1 MRRVLS
7 TACLGIASVCG
18 FLVVSAN
25 AASAATNPTSVSLP
39 ATTTYTPP
47 YNPAVGVP
55 SLMTATVSPTGAGTT
70 QITGTVTF
78 FDNGVAIS
86 GSDGN
91 PGCVNVTV
99 SPTGTSPDA
108 EAQCDITYPMTG
120 SNAITAQYF
129 GDVNWTGNTS
139 PPAAENVLL
148 PATVTAS
155 APASAMVNQ
164 SVQLSTHVTGSGA
177 TPSGMVDFKNA
188 DGTVLCTATLSS
200 GSGHCSYAFPAGGS
214 QTVTADYR
222 GDSTYSNSTGSNSFG
237 TATVDVALPS
247 TTTGITAVHEVP
259 IPSGQL
265 PSGVTAYTMNFT
277 ATVTASTA
285 GPDLAGSVAFTKNG
299 QAIAG
304 CGNEAVSGASPQ
316 SVTCSDSDPEDF
328 SGPIVAAYSGDPN
341 WADSSS
347 APLSISS
354 FTPDPTSV
362 ASVTASPPSP
372 TEGQSVVLSAQV
384 SAYVSPSQGPVG
396 LVTFRSGAAQLCFAS
411 VNSSF
416 IATCQ
421 TSGFASGTTTFT
433 ATYTDPS
440 GAYGTSTS
448 APTSITVGPTLFG
461 AVGMAATPDGGGYW
475 IARSDG
481 AVSAFGDAAD
491 YGSMFGQA
499 LNKPIVG
506 IAATHDGGGY
516 WLVASDGGI
525 FSFGDATF
533 YGSTGSIHLNKPIVG
548 MTATPDG
555 KGYYFVASDGGVFTY
570 GDAVFQGSMG
580 STPLNQPVVGMAVD
594 GATGGYWLVAADG
607 GIFSFNAPFLGSTGS
622 IRLNKPI
629 VGMEAAP
636 DGSGYRFVASDGGV
650 FCYGLPFEGSTGGLT
665 LNQPVVGMA
674 PDGIDGYWLV
684 ARDGGLFNYN
694 APFLGAATG

>member
-1 MRRVLS
+1 
-7 TACLGIASVCG
+7 
-18 FLVVSAN
+18 
-25 AASAATNPTSVSLP
+25 
-39 ATTTYTPP
+39 
-47 YNPAVGVP
+47 
-55 SLMTATVSPTGAGTT
+55 MTATITPNGPGTN
-70 QITGTVTF
+70 QITGTVDF
-78 FDNGVAIS
+78 QDGGVTIS
-86 GSDGN
+86 GCGSAPVFASGTGVDGK
-91 PGCVNVTV
+91 
-99 SPTGTSPDA
+99 
-108 EAQCDITYPMTG
+108 AQCDITYGATG
-120 SNAITAQYF
+120 SNSITAVYS
-129 GDVNWTGNTS
+129 GDSNWNGSTS
-139 PPAAENVLL
+139 PPAVENVLL

-177 TPSGMVDFKNA
+177 TPTGMVDFKNA
-188 DGTVLCTATLSS
+188 QGTVLCTATLSS
-200 GSGHCSYAFPAGGS
+200 GSGHCNHAFATGGS

-222 GDSTYSNSTGSNSFG
+222 GDSTYSNSIGSNSFG
-237 TATVDVALPS
+237 TATIDVQKAA
-247 TTTGITAVHEVP
+247 TGTAITNVSEVP
-259 IPSGQL
+259 IPAGQL
-265 PSGVTAYTMNFT
+265 PSGVTAYEMQFT
-277 ATVTASTA
+277 ATVTASGA
-285 GPDLAGSVAFTKNG
+285 GPNLAGSVAFSKSG
-299 QAIAG
+299 QAIS
-304 CGNEAVSGASPQ
+304 CSGNEAVSGASPQ
-316 SVTCSDSDPEDF
+316 SVTCTDTNPEDF
-328 SGPIVAAYSGDPN
+328 GGPIVATYSGDPN

-347 APLSISS
+347 APLTITS
-354 FTPDPTSV
+354 FTPDPTSI

-372 TEGQSVVLSAQV
+372 TEGQTVLLSAQV
-384 SAYVSPSQGPVG
+384 SAYVSPGEAPVG
-396 LVTFRSGAAQLCFAS
+396 LVTFKSGGAQLCFAA

-421 TSGFASGTTTFT
+421 TSGFPSGTTTFT

-440 GAYGTSTS
+440 GAYGPSSST
-448 APTSITVGPTLFG
+448 PTGITVGPTLYG
-461 AVGMAATPDGGGYW
+461 VVGMAATPDGGGYW

-525 FSFGDATF
+525 FSFGDAPF
-533 YGSTGSIHLNKPIVG
+533 YGSTGSITLNKPIVG

-570 GDAVFQGSMG
+570 GDAHFQGSMG
-580 STPLNQPVVGMAVD
+580 ATPINQPVVGMAVD

-622 IRLNKPI
+622 IRLNRPI

-650 FCYGLPFEGSTGGLT
+650 FCYGLLFEGSTGGLT
-665 LNQPVVGMA
+665 LNRPVVGMA
-674 PDGIDGYWLV
+674 PDGINGYWLV
-684 ARDGGLFNYN
+684 AQDGGLFNYN
-694 APFLGAATG
+694 APFLGAAT